1 MSHITLKASRNDILR
16 ITWPIFVETLLRMLL
31 GNVDTI
37 MLSHYSEDAVA
48 AVGTVNQIFSMVI
61 IMYAVVSTG
70 TTIVISQYLGAGQ
83 AEKAKKIGA
92 YACLMN
98 LSFGL
103 IISIL
108 LAIFARPIL
117 LLMNLPPELMG
128 YGTEFLTIIG
138 GFSFLQAF
146 LSANAAILRSY
157 GNTRTAMFVALGMNI
172 LNIVGNSIALFG
184 FFGLPVLGVKGVAC
198 STAFSQLVAFLV
210 TFFIVAKK
218 LKLLSPIKS
227 IIKIDKSLIFPILK
241 IGLPSAGE
249 QFVFQLS
256 TIAITF
262 IITFMGT
269 EALTT
274 RVMTFNIQWFIMVS
288 GMSLGQGTQIIVG
301 HLIGAGEIDKAYK
314 VCIKGC
320 KIGLTVTLTLAT
332 VVFLFGE
339 HLLGLFTDNENII
352 SVATKLLAIAFIL
365 ETGRAL
371 NLIIIS
377 CLKATGDVKF
387 PVMMGMLSP
396 WGIAVPISYI
406 LGLKLGYGL
415 VGVWIAYSCDE
426 WLRAILM
433 IIRWKSGIWKNK
445 GLFSQ
450 KIKGAD
456 LYEQ

>member
-1 MSHITLKASRNDILR
+1 MSHITLKTSRNDILR

-61 IMYAVVSTG
+61 IMYSVVSTG

-83 AEKAKKIGA
+83 AEKAKKIAA

-103 IISIL
+103 IVSIL

-218 LKLLSPIKS
+218 LKLLAPIKS
-227 IIKIDKSLIFPILK
+227 IIKIDKGLIFPILK

-262 IITFMGT
+262 IITFIGT

-332 VVFLFGE
+332 IVFLFGE

-387 PVMMGMLSP
+387 PVMMGMISP

-433 IIRWKSGIWKNK
+433 IIRWKSGVWKNK
-445 GLFSQ
+445 GLFLP
-450 KIKGAD
+450 KTKGD
-456 LYEQ
+456 NLYES

>member
-218 LKLLSPIKS
+218 LKLLAPIKS

>member
-1 MSHITLKASRNDILR
+1 MQQLTQGTSRNAILR

-37 MLSHYSEDAVA
+37 MLSHYSEKAVA

-61 IMYAVVSTG
+61 IMYSVVSTG

-83 AEKAKKIGA
+83 ADKAKKIGT
-92 YACLMN
+92 YACLLN

-103 IISIL
+103 VISL
-108 LAIFARPIL
+108 LLVIFAEPIL
-117 LLMNLPPELMG
+117 LIMNLPPELLG

-157 GNTRTAMFVALGMNI
+157 GNTRTAMFVALGMNV
-172 LNIVGNSIALFG
+172 LNIAGNSIALYG
-184 FFGLPVLGVKGVAC
+184 FFGLPVLGVKGVAF

-210 TFFIVAKK
+210 TFVIVARK
-218 LKLLSPIKS
+218 LKLLAPVRS
-227 IIKIDKSLIFPILK
+227 IIKIDKELVLPILK

-274 RVMTFNIQWFIMVS
+274 RIMTFNIMWFIMVS
-288 GMSLGQGTQIIVG
+288 GMSLGQGTQILVG
-301 HLIGAGEIDKAYK
+301 HLVGAGETEKAYK
-314 VCIKGC
+314 VCFKSC
-320 KIGLTVTLTLAT
+320 RMGLTIALILASI
-332 VVFLFGE
+332 VFLSGKF
-339 HLLGLFTDNENII
+339 LLGLFTDNENII
-352 SVATKLLAIAFIL
+352 SVGSKLLAITFFL
-365 ETGRAL
+365 ETGRTI
-371 NLIIIS
+371 NLIVIS
-377 CLKATGDVKF
+377 SLKATGDVKF

-396 WGIAVPISYI
+396 WGIAVPIAYI
-406 LGLKLGYGL
+406 LGLRFGFGL
-415 VGVWIAYSCDE
+415 FGVWIAFSCDE
-426 WLRAILM
+426 WTRAILM
-433 IIRWKSGIWKNK
+433 IFRWRSGVWKNK
-445 GLFSQ
+445 GLFVS
-450 KIKGAD
+450 KTKGAE
-456 LYEQ
+456 LYEE

>member
-1 MSHITLKASRNDILR
+1 MSHINLKTSRNDILR

-61 IMYAVVSTG
+61 IMYSVVSTG

-83 AEKAKKIGA
+83 AEKAKKIAA

-103 IISIL
+103 IVSVL

-157 GNTRTAMFVALGMNI
+157 GNTRTAMFVALGMNM

-218 LKLLSPIKS
+218 LKLLAPIKS
-227 IIKIDKSLIFPILK
+227 IIKIDKGLIVPILK

-256 TIAITF
+256 TLAITF
-262 IITFMGT
+262 IITFMGSD
-269 EALTT
+269 ALTT
-274 RVMTFNIQWFIMVS
+274 RVMTFNIMWFIMVS
-288 GMSLGQGTQIIVG
+288 GMSLGQGTQILVG
-301 HLIGAGEIDKAYK
+301 HLVGAGETEKAYK
-314 VCIKGC
+314 VCFRSC
-320 KIGLTVTLTLAT
+320 RIGLTITLILAT
-332 VVFLFGE
+332 IVFVSGKF
-339 HLLGLFTDNENII
+339 LLGLFTDNENII
-352 SVATKLLAIAFIL
+352 SVGSKLLAITFLL
-365 ETGRAL
+365 ETGRAI
-371 NLIIIS
+371 NLIVIS
-377 CLKATGDVKF
+377 SLKAAGDVKF

-396 WGIAVPISYI
+396 WGIAVPIAYI
-406 LGLKLGYGL
+406 LGLKLGFSL
-415 VGVWIAYSCDE
+415 FGVWIAYTCDE
-426 WLRAILM
+426 WFRAILM
-433 IIRWKSGIWKNK
+433 IVRWKSGIWKNK